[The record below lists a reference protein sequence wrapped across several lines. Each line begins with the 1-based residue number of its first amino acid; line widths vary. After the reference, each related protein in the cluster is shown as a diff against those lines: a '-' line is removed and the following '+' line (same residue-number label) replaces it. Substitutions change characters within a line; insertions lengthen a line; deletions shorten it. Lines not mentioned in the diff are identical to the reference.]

1 MAEGRIACKFAVSL
15 GYGSGSSTTKLI
27 CTQREQDIERARES
41 EGGEEE
47 RKSWSSMKAVRAII
61 TMKMHRMRLITTT
74 NCPFGIEDDETVKE
88 GRARK
93 EGRAG
98 RNREEQ
104 AGSREHSSG
113 WSTDMGRDINW
124 LPCHFVYAVCP
135 LSATDNWVAQN

>member
-27 CTQREQDIERARES
+27 CTQREQEIES

-88 GRARK
+88 GRAGR
-93 EGRAG
+93 EGKAG
-98 RNREEQ
+98 REQ
-104 AGSREHSSG
+104 GALLR
-113 WSTDMGRDINW
+113 M
-124 LPCHFVYAVCP
+124 VY
-135 LSATDNWVAQN
+135 